1 MKKNSVSA
9 SLLILY
15 LAGLFAVVGS
25 CFYTFVFKGK
35 QIKLESVS
43 VVAASGISVYNDK
56 EKKQKSTSLELS
68 DMEIGLKPATGD
80 LDKETQIPSTIN
92 DEGTSEGYYATIFV
106 DSSKNY
112 KVVIKNIKIESDK
125 DELLVKDE
133 RKNIFVAIKDIE
145 GTTTDLDKDE
155 IVLVTFSDVTETQ
168 QLTFLF
174 WLGSLAGEDLQG
186 AKISFELSFESV

>member
-1 MKKNSVSA
+1 MEKKSVSA

-35 QIKLESVS
+35 QIKLETVS
-43 VVAASGISVYNDK
+43 VVAASGISVYNDE
-56 EKKQKSTSLELS
+56 EKTKISTTLELS

-80 LDKETQIPSTIN
+80 VDKDTQIPSTIN
-92 DEGTSEGYYATIFV
+92 DEGTSEGYYATIYV
-106 DSSKNY
+106 DTSKNY
-112 KVVIKNIKIESDK
+112 KIVVKNIKIESEK
-125 DELLVKDE
+125 DELLVKEE
-133 RKNIFVAIKDIE
+133 RKNMFVAIKDIE
-145 GTTTDLDKDE
+145 GTTADLEKDE
-155 IVLVTFSDVTETQ
+155 IDLVTFSDVTETQ